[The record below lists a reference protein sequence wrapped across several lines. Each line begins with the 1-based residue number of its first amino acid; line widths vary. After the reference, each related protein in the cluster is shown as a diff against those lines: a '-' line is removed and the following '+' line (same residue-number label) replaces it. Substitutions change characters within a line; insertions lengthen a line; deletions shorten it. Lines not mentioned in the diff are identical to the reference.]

1 MLIRWLLRFTSEWY
15 FLFAYA
21 ISRAIPNKLEGVIA
35 LVLSILILISLPFLH
50 ASKLKNLT
58 FRPLGKFFYRLFMM
72 NFIPTIA
79 LLENSLLF
87 YLK

>member
-1 MLIRWLLRFTSEWY
+1 MLIPWLLRFISEWY

-50 ASKLKNLT
+50 ASRLKNLT
-58 FRPLGKFFYRLFMM
+58 FRPLGKFFYRLFM
-72 NFIPTIA
+72 NFIPTIG

-87 YLK
+87 NLK